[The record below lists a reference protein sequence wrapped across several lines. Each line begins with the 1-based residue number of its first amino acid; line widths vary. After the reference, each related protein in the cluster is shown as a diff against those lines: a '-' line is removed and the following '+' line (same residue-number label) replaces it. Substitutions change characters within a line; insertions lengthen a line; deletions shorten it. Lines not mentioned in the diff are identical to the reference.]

1 MGGEKNL
8 IFRRKDMTKTLRLQT
23 GFSDGSNSPTNIGGS
38 NTGVDWVP
46 FYIEET
52 EGKEESEK
60 HNSSSD
66 EESCTGRR
74 GRGGKYNQS
83 FHKTFNSS
91 CKTKLQT
98 RERKLKI

>member
-1 MGGEKNL
+1 M
-8 IFRRKDMTKTLRLQT
+8 LRLQT

-38 NTGVDWVP
+38 NAGVDWVP

-66 EESCTGRR
+66 EESCTEFEL
-74 GRGGKYNQS
+74 QS
-83 FHKTFNSS
+83 TSS
-91 CKTKLQT
+91 
-98 RERKLKI
+98 KITLHILRIP